1 VPVGVEPVRLRADY
15 DRPMPNVFEPR
26 WDDDGADRPPGFTV
40 RRARLGRQAGS
51 ERLGASLYE
60 LEPGQATWPYH
71 WHHAN
76 EELLVVLRG
85 RPSLR
90 DPDGWRELA
99 EGEVVAFPR
108 GERGGHQVANRSDEP
123 VRLLFVSEMNAPEV
137 NVYPDTGRIGA
148 MGRAPGAAGEGLE
161 AFLPLDAGG
170 DYWQGERPPVE

>member
-1 VPVGVEPVRLRADY
+1 
-15 DRPMPNVFEPR
+15 MPNTFDPR
-26 WDDDGADRPPGFTV
+26 WDDDEERPEGFSA
-40 RRARLGRQAGS
+40 RRARLGRQAGG

-90 DPDGWRELA
+90 TPEGWRELE

-108 GERGGHQVANRSDEP
+108 GERGAHQVANRGEDT
-123 VRLLFVSEMNAPEV
+123 VRFVVVSEMNSPEV
-137 NVYPDTGRIGA
+137 NVYPDSGRLGA
-148 MGRAPGAAGEGLE
+148 MARAPGSGEEGLK

-170 DYWQGERPPVE
+170 DYWEDERPPGVD